1 MADNGEIVPL
11 PERQPVATLDDR
23 PLVAP
28 RSGSDI
34 LKEGLLVL
42 PHMVVLLTRL
52 LRDPHV
58 PLRRKLVAGVAAAYV
73 VSPIDLLPDAIP
85 VLGRMDDLVVVA
97 LAIDH
102 LVKGVPEEIVHGH
115 WPGSLD
121 ALELTSAIVEWIAE
135 LVPTPLRQIVGH

>member
-1 MADNGEIVPL
+1 MADNGDIVPL
-11 PERQPVATLDDR
+11 PERQPVVTLDDR

-28 RSGSDI
+28 RSGPDI

-42 PHMVVLLTRL
+42 PHMVVLLARL
-52 LRDPHV
+52 LRDPRV
-58 PLRRKLVAGVAAAYV
+58 PLRRKLVAGAAAAYV

-97 LAIDH
+97 LAVDH
-102 LVKGVPEEIVHGH
+102 LMRSVPEEIVHGH

-121 ALELTSAIVEWIAE
+121 ALELTAAIVEWIAE
-135 LVPTPLRQIVGH
+135 LVPKPLKQIVGH